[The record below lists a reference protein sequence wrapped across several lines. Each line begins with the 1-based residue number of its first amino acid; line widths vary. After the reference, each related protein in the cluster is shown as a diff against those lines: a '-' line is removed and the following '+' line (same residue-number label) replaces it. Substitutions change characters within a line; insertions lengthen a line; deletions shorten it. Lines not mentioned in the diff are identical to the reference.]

1 MRNSRPKNRAFACSA
16 VAIGWA
22 ASGAAQTPAIKT
34 VRIDP
39 AVGPSASATRLNPT
53 GRAII
58 LTVGAIDGAAYL
70 GDVPLT
76 LGVDDSIQLPAQRLL
91 DLLQPLLDPDA
102 FKALQGAF
110 AGKDTLTPADFSASG
125 VALKYDPQRLQLL
138 VTIDSG
144 RRAARNLAI
153 SPIDRARV
161 GGFAKPAA
169 WSAYLNIRG
178 SQDYNY
184 TGNFSDG
191 FGKPV
196 FFLDGA
202 TRVGQVVVEGEG
214 VYQPGA
220 ATRDFQR
227 LGTRAVYDSQTLVA
241 RFTAGDL
248 QTVSRGF
255 QSAPDIAGVSIFR
268 SYSVLQPQQVV
279 RPRGDRSFQL
289 DRPATVEVQVNGQI
303 VRRLA
308 LQPGTYNLRDFPFTQ
323 GANDIRLA
331 ILDDTGRTQSLRFN
345 LFLDQSQLGP
355 GLSEFGLYAGV
366 LAPLGL
372 NGPNYTNNPALS
384 GFYRRGISD
393 SLTLGFN
400 TQADKFGQLAG
411 VEAVIASSFG
421 TIATNAAVSHVRGYG
436 AGLAT
441 VTSFQR
447 LIQRSGG
454 RTDSLTL
461 SLETRSRNFGPMG
474 TLIPS
479 NPYRY
484 EIGGNYSH
492 AFTDDFFAGL
502 DARYSRARFGF
513 TNSQTYRASAGL
525 RLSQRL
531 SLSADARYEKDERG
545 SRVAGLFSITAR
557 LGKFSSAR
565 ADYDT
570 RDNRAR
576 LSYQTLNGQGVGSYN
591 LTADVERSDLG
602 SGASVNANYFT
613 NRAELGFSH
622 FGTFDTNFGAS
633 REQRTSVR
641 AATSIAFADGAVSVG
656 RPIYDSF
663 AIVKPYAS
671 LKGADIILDPAISGY
686 TAATGMLHAATHPSL
701 SAYAERTVAVD
712 APNAPPGTDLG
723 QGSFRVF
730 PPYRSGYKIVIGSAY
745 SITALGNLLDAA
757 GGPVALVTGT
767 ATELAHPD
775 HTPLTVFTNR
785 EGRFG
790 LAGLAPGKWR
800 IEMLDDDRSVFDFE
814 IGKTATGVVQLGKLG
829 AVKGR

>member
-1 MRNSRPKNRAFACSA
+1 MRSSRLTNRALACSA
-16 VAIGWA
+16 IAIGWA
-22 ASGAAQTPAIKT
+22 TSGAAQTPAIKS

-39 AVGPSASATRLNPT
+39 VVGPSANATRLNPT
-53 GRAII
+53 GRAIV
-58 LTVGAIDGAAYL
+58 LTVGAVDGAAYL

-76 LGVDDSIQLPAQRLL
+76 LGADDSIQLPAQRLL
-91 DLLQPLLDPDA
+91 DLLQPLIDPDA

-110 AGKDTLTPADFSASG
+110 AGKDSLTPADFAASG
-125 VALKYDPQRLQLL
+125 VSLRYDPQSLQLK
-138 VTIDSG
+138 VTIDAG
-144 RRAARNLAI
+144 RRAARNLAV

-161 GGFAKPAA
+161 GGFAQPAK
-169 WSAYLNIRG
+169 WSAYVNVRA
-178 SQDYNY
+178 SQDYGY
-184 TGNFSDG
+184 TGNFGDG

-202 TRVGQVVVEGEG
+202 TRIGQVVVEGEG

-220 ATRDFQR
+220 ASTDFQR
-227 LGTRAVYDSQTLVA
+227 LGTRAVYDNQRLVA

-248 QTVSRGF
+248 QTTSRGF
-255 QSAPDIAGVSIFR
+255 QAAPDIAGISVFR

-289 DRPATVEVQVNGQI
+289 DRAATVEVSVNGQI

-331 ILDDTGRTQSLRFN
+331 ILDDTGRTQNLRFN
-345 LFLDQSQLGP
+345 LFLDQSQLGK

-366 LAPLGL
+366 LSPLGL
-372 NGPNYTNNPALS
+372 SGPHYSDNPAIS
-384 GFYRRGISD
+384 GFFRGGVSD
-393 SLTLGFN
+393 SLTFGVN
-400 TQADKFGQLAG
+400 GQADKDGQLIG
-411 VEAVIASSFG
+411 TEAVIASPLG
-421 TIATNAAVSHVRGYG
+421 TIATNVAFSHVRGYG
-436 AGLAT
+436 TGLAT
-441 VTSFQR
+441 ITTFQR
-447 LIQRSGG
+447 LIQRAGG

-474 TLIPS
+474 TLLPV
-479 NPYRY
+479 NPFRY

-492 AFTDDFFAGL
+492 AFTDDFYAGL
-502 DARYSRARFGF
+502 DARYSKARSGF
-513 TNSQTYRASAGL
+513 TSTQTYRASAGL
-525 RLSQRL
+525 RLSDRL
-531 SLSADARYEKDERG
+531 TLSADTRYERDERG
-545 SRVAGLFSITAR
+545 RRVAGLFSITAR

-576 LSYQTLNGQGVGSYN
+576 LSYQTLDGQGVGSYN
-591 LTADVERSDLG
+591 LTADVERSDFG

-622 FGTFDTNFGAS
+622 FGTFDNDFGGS
-633 REQRTSVR
+633 RQQRTSVR
-641 AATSIAFADGAVSVG
+641 AATSIAIADGAVSVG

-663 AIVKPYAS
+663 AVVKPYRG
-671 LKGADIILDPAISGY
+671 LQDTNIVLDPSISGY
-686 TAATGMLHAATHPSL
+686 TASTGSLRAATQPSL
-701 SAYAERTVAVD
+701 SAYAERTVAID
-712 APNAPPGTDLG
+712 APGAPPGTDLG

-730 PPYRSGYKIVIGSAY
+730 PPYRSGYKITIGSAY
-745 SITALGNLLDAA
+745 SITALGNLYDASGA
-757 GGPVALVTGT
+757 PVALVTGT
-767 ATELAHPD
+767 ATELAHPERA
-775 HTPLTVFTNR
+775 PLTVFTNR

-800 IEMLDDDRSVFDFE
+800 IAMLDDDGSVFDFE
-814 IGKTATGVVQLGKLG
+814 IGKTATAVVQLGKLG
-829 AVKGR
+829 AVRGR

>member
-1 MRNSRPKNRAFACSA
+1 MPNSRPTNRALACSA
-16 VAIGWA
+16 IAIGWA
-22 ASGAAQTPAIKT
+22 ASASGQAPAIKT

-39 AVGPSASATRLNPT
+39 AVGPSANATRLNPT
-53 GRAII
+53 GRAIV
-58 LTVGAIDGAAYL
+58 LTVGAIDGTAYL

-76 LGVDDSIQLPAQRLL
+76 LGADDSISLPAQRLL

-110 AGKDTLTPADFSASG
+110 ASKDALSPADFVASG
-125 VALKYDPQRLQLL
+125 VALKYDPQSLQLR

-144 RRAARNLAI
+144 RRAARNLAV
-153 SPIDRARV
+153 SPIDRQRV
-161 GGFAKPAA
+161 GGFAPPAN
-169 WSAYLNIRG
+169 WSGYVNIRG
-178 SQDYNY
+178 SQDYGY
-184 TGNFSDG
+184 TGNFGDG
-191 FGKPV
+191 FSKPV

-220 ATRDFQR
+220 VNKDFQR
-227 LGTRAVYDSQTLVA
+227 LGTRAVYDSQRLVA

-248 QTVSRGF
+248 QTTSRGF
-255 QSAPDIAGVSIFR
+255 QSAPDIAGVSIYR

-289 DRPATVEVQVNGQI
+289 DRAATVQVSVNGQI

-331 ILDDTGRTQSLRFN
+331 ILDDTGRTQNLRFN
-345 LFLDQSQLGP
+345 LFLDQSQLGQ
-355 GLSEFGLYAGV
+355 GLTEFGFYAGV
-366 LAPLGL
+366 LSPFAV
-372 NGPNYTNNPALS
+372 NGPHYSNKPAMS
-384 GFYRRGISD
+384 GFIRTGISD
-393 SLTLGFN
+393 TLTLGIN
-400 TQADKFGQLAG
+400 TQADADGQMLG
-411 VEAVIASSFG
+411 GEAVIASSFG
-421 TIATNAAVSHVRGYG
+421 TIATNVAVSNVRRYG
-436 AGLAT
+436 TGLAT
-441 VTSFQR
+441 LTTFQR

-474 TLIPS
+474 TLLPV

-492 AFTDDFFAGL
+492 AFTNDFYAGL

-513 TNSQTYRASAGL
+513 TTTQTYRASAGL
-525 RLSQRL
+525 RLNDRL
-531 SLSADARYEKDERG
+531 SLSADTRYEKDERG

-591 LTADVERSDLG
+591 LTADLERSDFG

-622 FGTFDTNFGAS
+622 FGTFDNDFGGS
-633 REQRTSVR
+633 RDQRTSIR
-641 AATSIAFADGAVSVG
+641 AATSIAFADGAVSIG

-663 AIVKPYAS
+663 AIVKPHPA
-671 LKGADIILDPAISGY
+671 LKHTDIILDPSVNGY
-686 TAATGMLHAATHPSL
+686 TASTGTIRAATHPSL
-701 SAYAERTVAVD
+701 SAYAERTVAID
-712 APNAPPGTDLG
+712 APNAAPGTDLG

-745 SITALGNLLDAA
+745 TITALGNLYDP
-757 GGPVALVTGT
+757 GGAPVALVTGT
-767 ATELAHPD
+767 ATELAHPERP
-775 HTPLTVFTNR
+775 PLTVFTNR

-800 IEMLDDDRSVFDFE
+800 IDMLDDNASVFDFE
-814 IGKTATGVVQLGKLG
+814 ILKTATGVVQLGKLA